1 MQPYSNEK
9 MAFSE
14 HFSELYK
21 IIRIS
26 AFVVV
31 IISISLSFF
40 IDDILSTW
48 LDNLSLDAENYS
60 FSVYSPYDW
69 IDTKWALLLIFSIAI
84 TLPYTT
90 LRIRS
95 FALPGLYPHE
105 KKWFTFSLFISGVI
119 IPVILYL
126 IWFLAIPFLV
136 NYFDEN
142 GMVEGG
148 ENIVSAR
155 YDAVSIISLGIG
167 FSWILVIG
175 VLTTLVLSMSR
186 FFGMVANNES
196 RIRTRILL
204 ISFSLILL
212 SLPKTYN
219 GLRIIISLLTV
230 FVADFISR
238 LTPIFEK

>member
-21 IIRIS
+21 IIRVS
-26 AFVVV
+26 AFGVV
-31 IISISLSFF
+31 IISFFLSFL
-40 IDDILSTW
+40 IDDILTNW
-48 LDNLSLDAENYS
+48 LESLSLEAEEYS

-69 IDTKWALLLIFSIAI
+69 IDTKWALLLIFSIAMI
-84 TLPYTT
+84 LPYTT
-90 LRIRS
+90 LKIRS
-95 FALPGLYPHE
+95 FALPGLYLRE
-105 KKWFTFSLFISGVI
+105 KKWFTFSLFFSGVI

-126 IWFLAIPFLV
+126 IWFLAIPFLI

-142 GMVEGG
+142 SMVEGG

-167 FSWILVIG
+167 FSWVLVIG

-186 FFGMVANNES
+186 FFGMVVDNES
-196 RIRTRILL
+196 RIRIRILL
-204 ISFSLILL
+204 ISFSLVLL
-212 SLPKTYN
+212 SLPKTYD

-230 FVADFISR
+230 FFADSISR